1 MRILCPLL
9 LCLAACASP
18 DRAYWGAEETPI
30 TIENREYR
38 VYHRPGEARP
48 RVQVIRMGYARRPE
62 HVAILGAMR
71 VAAETVTG
79 CAMIEG
85 SAEGDSGVMNFRM
98 RCPSGEATPES

>member
-1 MRILCPLL
+1 MRILYLLCPL
-9 LCLAACASP
+9 LAACASP

-30 TIENREYR
+30 TIEGREYR
-38 VYHRPGEARP
+38 VYHRPDEARP

-79 CAMIEG
+79 CAVVEG

-98 RCPSGEATPES
+98 RCGAPES

>member
-1 MRILCPLL
+1 MRNLYPFLL
-9 LCLAACASP
+9 LVAACASP

-30 TIENREYR
+30 ILEDREYR

-62 HVAILGAMR
+62 HPAILGAMR
-71 VAAETVTG
+71 IAAETVTG
-79 CAMIEG
+79 CAVIEG

-98 RCPSGEATPES
+98 RCGAPSG